1 MTQDAIKLGPSR
13 RRAVDT
19 IFRQRSAQIGLLI
32 LIVLVLA
39 VAAAPLLTS
48 IQPNKVN
55 PTAAFHPPS
64 AQAPMGTDNLGRDVL
79 TRFLYGGRISLL
91 VGILA
96 SIIGA
101 IPGIALG
108 LAAGYAGGWLDSII
122 TWLVEVLMAFPG
134 VLLALVV
141 VAVLGPGV
149 GNVILAVGISFI
161 PSFVRVTRAAVLQV
175 REQDYILSARAIG
188 NGHVAIVTQHI
199 LRNIIRPI
207 LALITLGVGSAILEG
222 AALSFIG
229 LGVQPPDPEWGA
241 ILNAGRVFIGQAW
254 WTTVFAGL
262 GIFLS
267 VLAVNLLSDALSD
280 AIAHSD

>member
-1 MTQDAIKLGPSR
+1 MAQDTVQLSAPRYRVLDTVLR
-13 RRAVDT
+13 RRG
-19 IFRQRSAQIGLLI
+19 AQIGLII
-32 LIVLVLA
+32 LIALVLA

-48 IQPNKVN
+48 LQPNKVN
-55 PTAAFHPPS
+55 PTAAFKPPS
-64 AQAPMGTDNLGRDVL
+64 TQAPMGTDNLGRDVL
-79 TRFLYGGRISLL
+79 TRFLYGGRVSLL
-91 VGILA
+91 VGGVAALV
-96 SIIGA
+96 GA
-101 IPGIALG
+101 LPGIALG
-108 LAAGYAGGWLDSII
+108 LASGYAGRWIDSAV

-141 VAVLGPGV
+141 VAILGPGT

-175 REQDYILSARAIG
+175 REMDYVLSARAIG
-188 NGHVAIVTQHI
+188 NGHVAIVARHI
-199 LRNIIRPI
+199 LPNIVRPV
-207 LALITLGVGSAILEG
+207 LALLTLGVGSAILEG

-241 ILNAGRVFIGQAW
+241 ILNAGRAFVGQAW

-267 VLAVNLLSDALSD
+267 VLSVNLLSDALSD
-280 AIAHSD
+280 AVARSE

>member
-1 MTQDAIKLGPSR
+1 MAQDAITLSAPRNRILSTVLR
-13 RRAVDT
+13 RRG
-19 IFRQRSAQIGLLI
+19 AQIGLVILI
-32 LIVLVLA
+32 LLVLA
-39 VAAAPLLTS
+39 VACAPLLTS
-48 IQPNKVN
+48 VQPNKVN
-55 PTAAFHPPS
+55 PTAAFRPPS

-79 TRFLYGGRISLL
+79 TRFLYGGRVSLL
-91 VGILA
+91 VGIFA
-96 SIIGA
+96 SLIGA

-108 LAAGYAGGWLDSII
+108 LASGYAGHWLDAVT

-141 VAVLGPGV
+141 VAILGPGI

-175 REQDYILSARAIG
+175 RETDYVLSARAIG
-188 NGHVAIVTQHI
+188 NGHVAIVTRHI
-199 LRNIIRPI
+199 LPNVVRPV
-207 LALITLGVGSAILEG
+207 LALLTLGVGSAILEG

-241 ILNAGRVFIGQAW
+241 ILNAGRAFVGQAW

-280 AIAHSD
+280 AVARSE